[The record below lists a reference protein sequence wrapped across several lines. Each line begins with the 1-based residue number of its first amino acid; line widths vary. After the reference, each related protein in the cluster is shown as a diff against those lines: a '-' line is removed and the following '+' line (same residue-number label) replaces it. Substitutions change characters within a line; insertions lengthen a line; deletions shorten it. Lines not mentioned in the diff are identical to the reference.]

1 MLRFNTPDAER
12 VRGERGVP
20 MRSRVR
26 ALLAVGAIA
35 AAPALLAPTTADA
48 ATPDSTSDRTKT
60 VASGE
65 TWEVTEITRL
75 DELVVED
82 GAVLTAPEGQILS
95 LTVDGVETGSVL
107 DGTYGWTTVIAA
119 GAYRGDIV
127 LTPAAEHP
135 ESFAGAT
142 FHLRQGV
149 YVGGDGV
156 VEGKSVLSSVRG
168 GSLTH
173 AYAQDVTLTSTGE
186 AFNGFFVA
194 DGASYA
200 LANLQV
206 AFDGNG
212 RLDFASYGAAVT
224 GAGNGTRLVVDGADI
239 DNRGVVRTGVIARD
253 GANVIVKNSRIH
265 TRDGV
270 LPADYEPGFG
280 ANMMTVPWMLGL
292 SGNVRATNVL
302 GANTTATYVN
312 SVVSSESWGVLS
324 TDSVRNCLLAAVNS
338 TVTITGDSGYG
349 TYADGSSQQDIFFG
363 TQFDVATFAAIST
376 GGAINFTDSTRDAVA
391 TLNSYLELGLTEQEL
406 AAIEPRASVVTSR
419 GFGVMWHS
427 GDGGSVSISGGT
439 RFTTAETMFLDKGK
453 KMSISVD
460 GSQGAHLHAGNGVL
474 VQIMETDDPGSLT
487 GVYTEPTVD
496 PDKDTGFDATA
507 EHTAD
512 ARASFTDIALQ
523 GDFYNAMRTGKNL
536 ILSFRRSSVEG
547 VVSASTS
554 RHAVST
560 IASADWQQ
568 INHVT
573 NTPQPA
579 INNGVIV
586 KLSAGSRWTVT
597 GTSYVTK
604 LVVGADAVVQ
614 APPGK
619 ILTLTV
625 GGTTTPLTAGTTY
638 TGALTLSVTPAE

>member
-1 MLRFNTPDAER
+1 
-12 VRGERGVP
+12 

-127 LTPAAEHP
+127 LTPAAEHL